1 MMSRVFRDA
10 PLVESMAGPVAAGR
24 AYLDEVRRILMRGR
38 PERGKARKRVSA
50 AIGHAI
56 AFSSWQS
63 LVRDQGLAVAAAV
76 ELMAEMVDGRA
87 NGRKST
93 A

>member
-1 MMSRVFRDA
+1 MTRSALAAFGLLTIV
-10 PLVESMAGPVAAGR
+10 PLPGATTSPGG
-24 AYLDEVRRILMRGR
+24 
-38 PERGKARKRVSA
+38 SF
-50 AIGHAI
+50 GHAI